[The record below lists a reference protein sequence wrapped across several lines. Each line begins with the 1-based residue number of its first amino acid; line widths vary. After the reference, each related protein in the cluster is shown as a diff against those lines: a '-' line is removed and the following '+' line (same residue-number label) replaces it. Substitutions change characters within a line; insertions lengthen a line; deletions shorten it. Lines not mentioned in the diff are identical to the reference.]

1 MNIKTVAVVSSGSY
15 LFRLRAK
22 VYTIIFTDIDNFCWA
37 GRKIFQTNV
46 IDQIKKKF
54 LVKPKVTINF
64 KYLEKKIS
72 EF

>member
-1 MNIKTVAVVSSGSY
+1 MNIKTIASVSSGSY

-22 VYTIIFTDIDNFCWA
+22 VHTIIFTDNFCWA

-54 LVKPKVTINF
+54 LVTPKVTINF
-64 KYLEKKIS
+64 KYLRKKIP